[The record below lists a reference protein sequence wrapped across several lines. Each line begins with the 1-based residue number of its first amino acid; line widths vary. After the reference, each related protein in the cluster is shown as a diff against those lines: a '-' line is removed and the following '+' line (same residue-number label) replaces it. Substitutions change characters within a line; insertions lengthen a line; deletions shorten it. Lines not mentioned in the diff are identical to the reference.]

1 MSMAAIVAIQKH
13 PLLKNY
19 INYSL
24 DNFRGDDDQVF
35 QSGIEN
41 FTKLYYA
48 DQTVAAID
56 SSFITIDEVKH
67 NTIGINKIDVELL

>member
-1 MSMAAIVAIQKH
+1 MAAIGAIQKH
-13 PLLKNY
+13 PLLKSY

-35 QSGIEN
+35 QSGVES

-48 DQTVAAID
+48 DETVAAID
-56 SSFITIDEVKH
+56 SSFITYEEIKD
-67 NTIGINKIDVELL
+67 NTIGVNKIGLELL